1 MCTDSTTIYSG
12 SSSTEVSLL
21 KPTIFSSVTI
31 SIVESNLL
39 RLSAS
44 SLPTRSSTQRISSY
58 SEETMS
64 VLPSTGSMDS
74 MMNVRD

>member
-1 MCTDSTTIYSG
+1 MHI
-12 SSSTEVSLL
+12 
-21 KPTIFSSVTI
+21 IFSWEITR
-31 SIVESNLL
+31 VEDLCKS
-39 RLSAS
+39 RPS
-44 SLPTRSSTQRISSY
+44 SYYLPLKSSTQRISSY